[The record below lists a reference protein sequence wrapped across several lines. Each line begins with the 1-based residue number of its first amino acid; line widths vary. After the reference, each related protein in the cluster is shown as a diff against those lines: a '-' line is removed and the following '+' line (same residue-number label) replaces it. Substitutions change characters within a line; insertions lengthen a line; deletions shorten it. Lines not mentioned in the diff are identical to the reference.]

1 MHAAR
6 QESVAPAQLPWPC
19 AVWVVASASDLEGG
33 RSCDLLPGNRIAHV
47 GKGCFLRIH
56 AGSGSDADLPREFAI
71 GAAAQA
77 LGFGGK
83 DSGGLEG
90 LEAVDFRWSDE
101 RFHGEDQDLE
111 PWMSPARMSRGN
123 SKA

>member
-1 MHAAR
+1 MLRLGEGSALLT
-6 QESVAPAQLPWPC
+6 QLPGEFTGC
-19 AVWVVASASDLEGG
+19 FTATDGCGG
-33 RSCDLLPGNRIAHV
+33 GAADYFPGKRLAHV

-77 LGFGGK
+77 QGVVGRNF
-83 DSGGLEG
+83 GGLEG

-101 RFHGEDQDLE
+101 SFHGEDQDLE